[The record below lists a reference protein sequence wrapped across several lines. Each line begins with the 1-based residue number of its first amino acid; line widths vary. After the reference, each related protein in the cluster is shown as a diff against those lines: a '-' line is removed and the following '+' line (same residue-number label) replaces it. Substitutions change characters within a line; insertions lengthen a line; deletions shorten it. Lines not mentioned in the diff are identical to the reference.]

1 MTYPE
6 LKIALDMGD
15 SETVLSSLTDQYN
28 SEDLRYCG
36 CYLVVCDD
44 GDIHSFDKNG
54 REHEIDYIPH
64 DCFSYDHYFE
74 KIIIPD
80 SVTSIGAYAFSSCTN
95 LMSVTIGNSVT
106 SIRYAAFSG
115 CSSLKS
121 VTISDSVTSIGE
133 MAFEDCSGLKSMI
146 IPNNVMSIGWA
157 TFWSCYSLK
166 SIVFKGKTIDQVKA
180 MANYPWEIEDESIIQ
195 ARL

>member
-6 LKIALDMGD
+6 LKIALDIGD

-28 SEDLRYCG
+28 SKDLRYCG
-36 CYLVVCDD
+36 CYFVVCDD
-44 GDIHSFDKNG
+44 GDVHCFSKDGIEQK
-54 REHEIDYIPH
+54 IDYIPH

-80 SVTSIGAYAFSSCTN
+80 SVTSIGDYAFYNCSELT
-95 LMSVTIGNSVT
+95 SVTISNSVT
-106 SIRYAAFSG
+106 SIGYEAFCDCSG
-115 CSSLKS
+115 LKS
-121 VTISDSVTSIGE
+121 VTIPDGVTSIGE
-133 MAFEDCSGLKSMI
+133 RAFEDCSGLKSMI
-146 IPNNVMSIGWA
+146 IPNSVMSIGWA